1 MREQAQQIYQEAI
14 VIDGHFAVELAMPGT
29 LEEKW
34 ALVDSYTAAGVT
46 SVSLSLAND
55 ENKLEDVL
63 AYLALIRKHIYS
75 HPDKY
80 ILAITKED
88 ILQAKKENKL
98 AIRLMFQGASAPLA
112 MNVNFAELYLQLGI
126 SSLVIAYNIRTYMG
140 DGCIE
145 EVDAGIS
152 HLGKRL
158 IGELN
163 QLGIIIDGAHSSMKT
178 IMDSIEASK
187 LPVIISH
194 ACAYGINPIPRNIRD
209 EQIKAIAK
217 SGGIIGINGIGLLLG
232 DKSASI
238 KKYVDHIDYI
248 VNLVG
253 IPYVGIGLDNFYF
266 GDKFSEFMKNQPI
279 TNPSAYRKMVDAS
292 MFTCIKPTQLI
303 NIVEELLQ
311 RQYSANDIK
320 SILGENFLRVI
331 EQHQNL
337 TSNRQLKR

>member
-1 MREQAQQIYQEAI
+1 MKERAQQIYQEAI
-14 VIDGHFAVELAMPGT
+14 VIDGHFAIELAMPGT

-34 ALVDSYTAAGVT
+34 ALVDSYAAAGVT
-46 SVSLSLAND
+46 CVSLSLAND
-55 ENKLEDVL
+55 ENKFEDVL
-63 AYLALIRKHIYS
+63 AYLALIRKHIFS

-80 ILAITKED
+80 ILAMTTAD

-98 AIRLMFQGASAPLA
+98 AIRLMFQGAATPLA
-112 MNVNFAELYLQLGI
+112 LNLNFAEIYLQLGI
-126 SSLVIAYNIRTYMG
+126 SSLVIAYNVRTYMG

-158 IGELN
+158 IQEMN
-163 QLGIIIDGAHSSMKT
+163 KLGMIIDGAHSGMKT
-178 IMDSIEASK
+178 IMDSIAASK

-194 ACAYGINPIPRNIRD
+194 ACAYAINPIPRNIRD

-232 DKSASI
+232 DKNASI

-266 GDKFSEFMKNQPI
+266 GDRFGEFMKNQPI
-279 TNPSAYRKMVDAS
+279 TNPAAYGKMVDAS
-292 MFTCIKPTQLI
+292 MFTCIKPAQI
-303 NIVEELLQ
+303 VDIVEELLQ
-311 RQYSANDIK
+311 RRYSVNDVK
-320 SILGENFLRVI
+320 AILGENFLRVI
-331 EQHQNL
+331 EQHQNANN
-337 TSNRQLKR
+337 S